1 MIDFRLSDPEFVGFV
16 PKNAAEAIIKFR
28 RLQQKGLHPMQYP
41 ETLVALAKALPG
53 AEVDK
58 MNDWIVCPQG
68 VPTGTECTVIA
79 ANTQVHEQILREQKI
94 TLASPSQARPELRSQ
109 TGREPDDEKVADPPS
124 SPPPLLLCPS
134 LADDD
139 SRASSACVERLQEK
153 VDVSRGGWAH

>member
-41 ETLVALAKALPG
+41 ETLVALANALPG

-58 MNDWIVCPQG
+58 MNDWIICPQG

-94 TLASPSQARPELRSQ
+94 TLASPSQ
-109 TGREPDDEKVADPPS
+109 DDEKVADPPS
-124 SPPPLLLCPS
+124 SPPPLLLCEEKV
-134 LADDD
+134 DD
-139 SRASSACVERLQEK
+139 EEK
-153 VDVSRGGWAH
+153 VDVSRGGWPH

>member
-58 MNDWIVCPQG
+58 MNDWIICPQG

-79 ANTQVHEQILREQKI
+79 ANTRTNKSYANRKSHLLHRRHKLR
-94 TLASPSQARPELRSQ
+94 LR
-109 TGREPDDEKVADPPS
+109 GEVA
-124 SPPPLLLCPS
+124 
-134 LADDD
+134 
-139 SRASSACVERLQEK
+139 
-153 VDVSRGGWAH
+153 G

>member
-94 TLASPSQARPELRSQ
+94 TLASPSQ
-109 TGREPDDEKVADPPS
+109 DDEKVADPPS
-124 SPPPLLLCPS
+124 SPPPATSLRKRSLRESLLLC
-134 LADDD
+134 
-139 SRASSACVERLQEK
+139 EEK

>member
-94 TLASPSQARPELRSQ
+94 TLASPSQ
-109 TGREPDDEKVADPPS
+109 DDEKVADPPS
-124 SPPPLLLCPS
+124 SPPLLDLS
-134 LADDD
+134 LADD
-139 SRASSACVERLQEK
+139 EEK

>member
-58 MNDWIVCPQG
+58 MNDWIICPQG
-68 VPTGTECTVIA
+68 VPTGTCSVIA
-79 ANTQVHEQILREQKI
+79 ANTRVHEQILREQKI
-94 TLASPSQARPELRSQ
+94 KLSSPSQ
-109 TGREPDDEKVADPPS
+109 DDEKVADPPS
-124 SPPPLLLCPS
+124 SPLLDLSLLDLS
-134 LADDD
+134 LADD
-139 SRASSACVERLQEK
+139 EEK

>member
-1 MIDFRLSDPEFVGFV
+1 MLDFRLSDPEFVGFV

-58 MNDWIVCPQG
+58 MNDWIICPQG

-79 ANTQVHEQILREQKI
+79 ANTQVHEQILREQQKI
-94 TLASPSQARPELRSQ
+94 TLAS
-109 TGREPDDEKVADPPS
+109 PDDEKVADPPS
-124 SPPPLLLCPS
+124 SPPLH
-134 LADDD
+134 

-153 VDVSRGGWAH
+153 VDVSRGGWPH

>member
-1 MIDFRLSDPEFVGFV
+1 MLVFLKGSMLDFRLSDPEFVGFV

-58 MNDWIVCPQG
+58 MNDWIICPQG

-79 ANTQVHEQILREQKI
+79 ANTQVHEQILREQQKI
-94 TLASPSQARPELRSQ
+94 TLAS
-109 TGREPDDEKVADPPS
+109 PDDEKVADPPS
-124 SPPPLLLCPS
+124 SPP
-134 LADDD
+134 
-139 SRASSACVERLQEK
+139 LQEK
-153 VDVSRGGWAH
+153 VDVSRGGWPH